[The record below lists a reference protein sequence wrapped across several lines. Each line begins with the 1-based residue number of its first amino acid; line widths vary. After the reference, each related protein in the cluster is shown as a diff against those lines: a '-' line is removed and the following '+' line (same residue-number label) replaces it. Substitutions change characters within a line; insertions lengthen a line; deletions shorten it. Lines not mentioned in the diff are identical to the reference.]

1 MYYKASKKGYIE
13 DVKYFI
19 SELESKNL
27 SIDITDRKYDYMTPL
42 IIGIIYQI
50 FKHLS
55 SSLSNDFYL

>member
-42 IIGIIYQI
+42 IIGIIYINIYQV
-50 FKHLS
+50 HY
-55 SSLSNDFYL
+55 N